1 MNKPIRHLSASNKS
15 LVAAGAFEKDVE
27 VWDTEAR
34 VKGQCIST
42 VVLPLISA

>member
-27 VWDTEAR
+27 VWDIEAR
-34 VKGQCIST
+34 VK
-42 VVLPLISA
+42 VSAFQLWFCH